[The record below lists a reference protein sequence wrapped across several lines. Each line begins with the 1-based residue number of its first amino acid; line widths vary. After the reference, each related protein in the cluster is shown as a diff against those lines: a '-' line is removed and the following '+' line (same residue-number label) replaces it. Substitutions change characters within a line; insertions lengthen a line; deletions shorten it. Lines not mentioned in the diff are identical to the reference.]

1 MSQALWQLVVE
12 EHMAL
17 NWVGALDVN
26 VIFLVQNMLAVMGG
40 RVEVGVDGVFLSS
53 LGVKLGKFC
62 KKKKT
67 NKSPLGFKL
76 NVSNLKMIFA
86 YP

>member
-1 MSQALWQLVVE
+1 MVYTMSRALWQLVVE

-26 VIFLVQNMLAVMGG
+26 VIFLVQMLAVMGG

-62 KKKKT
+62 KKKK
-67 NKSPLGFKL
+67 NK
-76 NVSNLKMIFA
+76 
-86 YP
+86 

>member
-1 MSQALWQLVVE
+1 
-12 EHMAL
+12 
-17 NWVGALDVN
+17 
-26 VIFLVQNMLAVMGG
+26 MLAVMGG

-67 NKSPLGFKL
+67 NKSLLGFKL

>member
-26 VIFLVQNMLAVMGG
+26 VIFQVQMLAVVGG

-53 LGVKLGKFC
+53 LGVKLGKFYI
-62 KKKKT
+62 KKK
-67 NKSPLGFKL
+67 NKSLLGFKL
-76 NVSNLKMIFA
+76 NLSNLKIFFA

>member
-1 MSQALWQLVVE
+1 MSRALWQLVVE

-26 VIFLVQNMLAVMGG
+26 VIFLVQMLAVMGG

-67 NKSPLGFKL
+67 NKSLLGFKL
-76 NVSNLKMIFA
+76 NVSNLKIIFA